1 MSRPQILDMKSFRFL
16 NFLFIISFLSCG
28 GVDLIDDYVPPSLRI
43 TTPFTELT
51 LGNSYTFTARYF
63 DNVGDAVENASIQ
76 WESSHPELLQ
86 IDAQGNATPLKV
98 GTVQIVAT
106 LTTPDGIV
114 LTDEINLSIQSNVVL
129 EPTPPETPV
138 EEEMEMPVEEEMPM
152 ENAVTPT
159 LSITNAIS
167 QITAA
172 TSYQFEVAY
181 TDEMGNPA
189 TPPQVTWTSS
199 NNDIIEVDANG
210 TIQAIMSGTVTLT
223 VSIQISSTLIQ
234 AHNQILVNAP
244 VMEMITSFSGKV
256 VSKSSYTLQGGFTLA
271 ESEKGL
277 ILSLD
282 EDYKASTALPGL
294 YVYLSNNANT
304 TAGAYEI
311 GKVTVFAGAHSYQ
324 LPNSI
329 ELMDYQYILYWCKPF
344 NVKVGEAKI
353 YD

>member
-1 MSRPQILDMKSFRFL
+1 M
-16 NFLFIISFLSCG
+16 
-28 GVDLIDDYVPPSLRI
+28 
-43 TTPFTELT
+43 
-51 LGNSYTFTARYF
+51 
-63 DNVGDAVENASIQ
+63 
-76 WESSHPELLQ
+76 
-86 IDAQGNATPLKV
+86 
-98 GTVQIVAT
+98 
-106 LTTPDGIV
+106 
-114 LTDEINLSIQSNVVL
+114 L

-152 ENAVTPT
+152 ENTATPT

-244 VMEMITSFSGKV
+244 VMEMIISFSGKV

-271 ESEKGL
+271 ESENGL